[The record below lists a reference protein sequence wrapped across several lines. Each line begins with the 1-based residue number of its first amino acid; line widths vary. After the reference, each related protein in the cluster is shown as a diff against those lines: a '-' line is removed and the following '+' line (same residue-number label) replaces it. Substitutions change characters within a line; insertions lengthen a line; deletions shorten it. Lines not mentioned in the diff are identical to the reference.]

1 MRKLILID
9 SDGTLRKTNGDIT
22 ENTKKNIKKLIEL
35 GNYVVICTGRP
46 RYHTRNLAKIIS
58 SSKIMICSN
67 GSEIYDLENN
77 KVINE
82 LTIDNKVAYKI
93 LKYCYKEDIRM
104 TLTIEEDEYVT
115 KDVRRDNQILLSQS
129 NYEEVLKDKKIK
141 QCLFTSDSIEVLK
154 KLKNYLQDFNEI
166 KILNEIDRNKE
177 GQEKWLTIGNVETSK
192 GYALK
197 ELANYLDIPNT
208 DTIAI
213 GNDYN
218 DLSMFHECGYSV
230 AVENASKD
238 LKELVDYVTKSNDED
253 GVSLFLEKLINK
265 EI

>member
-46 RYHTRNLAKIIS
+46 RYHTRKIAKIIS

-77 KVINE
+77 KIINE
-82 LTIDNKVAYKI
+82 LTIDNEVASKI

-115 KDVRRDNQILLSQS
+115 KDIRRDNQILLSQS
-129 NYEEVLKDKKIK
+129 NYEDILKNKKIK
-141 QCLFTSDSIEVLK
+141 QCLFTSNSIEVLK

-177 GQEKWLTIGNVETSK
+177 DQEKWLTIGNVETSK

-230 AVENASKD
+230 AVENASED
-238 LKELVDYVTKSNDED
+238 LKELVDYVTKSNDEE

>member
-46 RYHTRNLAKIIS
+46 RYHTRKIAKIIS

-115 KDVRRDNQILLSQS
+115 KDIRRDNQILLSQS
-129 NYEEVLKDKKIK
+129 NYV
-141 QCLFTSDSIEVLK
+141 
-154 KLKNYLQDFNEI
+154 YLLQ
-166 KILNEIDRNKE
+166 
-177 GQEKWLTIGNVETSK
+177 
-192 GYALK
+192 
-197 ELANYLDIPNT
+197 
-208 DTIAI
+208 IA
-213 GNDYN
+213 
-218 DLSMFHECGYSV
+218 
-230 AVENASKD
+230 
-238 LKELVDYVTKSNDED
+238 
-253 GVSLFLEKLINK
+253 
-265 EI
+265 